1 MKPQHKLH
9 IANALMVLGL
19 VPLLI
24 GSYWMFST
32 LVTTNYHQQSQIGG
46 AFLVIGK
53 VIFAYVF
60 ALIISGASAVW
71 SAVVEKHNAEIRV
84 RAAGMI
90 RTLVLIMLV
99 VPLAL
104 ATLARL

>member
-9 IANALMVLGL
+9 VANALMVLGL
-19 VPLLI
+19 LPLLI
-24 GSYWMFST
+24 GGYWLFST
-32 LVTTNYHQQSQIGG
+32 LATADYHQQSQVGG

-60 ALIISGASAVW
+60 ALITSGTSAVW
-71 SAVVEKHNAEIRV
+71 SAVVEKHNAETQV
-84 RAAGMI
+84 RAARVI
-90 RTLVLIMLV
+90 RTLVLVMLV
-99 VPLAL
+99 VPLAM

>member
-19 VPLLI
+19 LPLLI

-32 LVTTNYHQQSQIGG
+32 LASTDYHQQSQVGG

-71 SAVVEKHNAEIRV
+71 SAVVEKHNAETKV
-84 RAAGMI
+84 RAARVI
-90 RTLVLIMLV
+90 RTLVLVMLV
-99 VPLAL
+99 VPLAM

>member
-1 MKPQHKLH
+1 MKPQYQLH
-9 IANALMVLGL
+9 IANALMVFGL
-19 VPLLI
+19 VPLII

-32 LVTTNYHQQSQIGG
+32 LATTDYHQQNQIGG

-60 ALIISGASAVW
+60 ALIISGTSAVW
-71 SAVVEKHNAEIRV
+71 SAIVEKHHTELPM

-90 RTLVLIMLV
+90 RSIVLVMLVL
-99 VPLAL
+99 PLAL

>member
-1 MKPQHKLH
+1 MKPQSKLH
-9 IANALMVLGL
+9 IANVLMVLGM

-24 GSYWMFST
+24 GCYSMFST
-32 LVTTNYHQQSQIGG
+32 FSATDYQKQSQVGL
-46 AFLVIGK
+46 ALLAIGK

-60 ALIISGASAVW
+60 ALIISGTSAVW
-71 SAVVEKHNAEIRV
+71 SALVEKHHAATAV
-84 RAAGMI
+84 RTAGI
-90 RTLVLIMLV
+90 VRTLVLVMLV

>member
-19 VPLLI
+19 LPLLI

-32 LVTTNYHQQSQIGG
+32 LAGTDYHQQSQIGG

-60 ALIISGASAVW
+60 ALIISGTSAVW
-71 SAVVEKHNAEIRV
+71 SAVVEKHNAETQVYAARV
-84 RAAGMI
+84 I

-99 VPLAL
+99 VPLAM

>member
-32 LVTTNYHQQSQIGG
+32 LATTDYHQQSQVGG

-53 VIFAYVF
+53 VIFAYVL

-71 SAVVEKHNAEIRV
+71 SAVVEKHNAGIRV